1 MPVWLTPVQFP
12 QLEPKGIT
20 SPFKLRG
27 ACVAASGVPIS
38 GLKLPFPSIRWR
50 VSPAGRMRSCVGTV
64 LRGRA
69 VHRMLYPHTLI
80 SAKNRPFMRPVPN
93 LHFNLT
99 PVSDQKELKRP
110 PAR

>member
-1 MPVWLTPVQFP
+1 M
-12 QLEPKGIT
+12 
-20 SPFKLRG
+20 
-27 ACVAASGVPIS
+27 
-38 GLKLPFPSIRWR
+38 
-50 VSPAGRMRSCVGTV
+50 GRMRIFVGIV
-64 LRGRA
+64 LRGTA
-69 VHRMLYPHTLI
+69 VHRTLYPQTLI